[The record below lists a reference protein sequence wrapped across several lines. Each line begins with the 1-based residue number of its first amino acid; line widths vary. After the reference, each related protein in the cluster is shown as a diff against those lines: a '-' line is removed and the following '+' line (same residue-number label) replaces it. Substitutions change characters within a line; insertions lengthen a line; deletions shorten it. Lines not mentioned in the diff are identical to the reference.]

1 MFTTS
6 TNSMVNENSCSTSRF
21 PIITTLI
28 EFANNFDAHIPQS
41 LHAIELQQIELEA
54 NQKKKKL
61 IPVSLEISRQKYKTD
76 DSLVS
81 QSRETEIDEISG
93 RVGLDLWNEATRRNR
108 LTKTADLD
116 SYRLRALKNQMHAE
130 ILTSL
135 LEISVAKALKNK
147 LLARDN
153 LLTKKVEFFEL
164 KKELG
169 DSVSQELLE
178 ARTKQVENLNKLNA
192 SDVRI
197 TTLSTKIKL
206 PQIATDKVPL
216 INSNL
221 DVNNKFSCTGE
232 LLSYHQSVA
241 ERKLNEALL
250 TESAIDMLPKV
261 YGFANKTKSSNDSLA
276 NRYETRY
283 GVEINVPLFN
293 GGKKIVDHTILNKK
307 IDAYNSNNA
316 SLKEEGEQRIKQQQE
331 IEFIYKKNI
340 ITIETNL
347 ENLQTKMNEL
357 LERYNLGQSVF
368 LEMTNTLIEISLLE
382 ETKIRVIGEHL
393 INWINFL
400 EVLDKLDYANAK
412 I

>member
-1 MFTTS
+1 M
-6 TNSMVNENSCSTSRF
+6 
-21 PIITTLI
+21 
-28 EFANNFDAHIPQS
+28 
-41 LHAIELQQIELEA
+41 
-54 NQKKKKL
+54 
-61 IPVSLEISRQKYKTD
+61 
-76 DSLVS
+76 
-81 QSRETEIDEISG
+81 
-93 RVGLDLWNEATRRNR
+93 
-108 LTKTADLD
+108 
-116 SYRLRALKNQMHAE
+116 
-130 ILTSL
+130 
-135 LEISVAKALKNK
+135 
-147 LLARDN
+147 
-153 LLTKKVEFFEL
+153 
-164 KKELG
+164 
-169 DSVSQELLE
+169 
-178 ARTKQVENLNKLNA
+178 
-192 SDVRI
+192 
-197 TTLSTKIKL
+197 
-206 PQIATDKVPL
+206 PL

-221 DVNNKFSCTGE
+221 NVNNKFSCTGE

-261 YGFANKTKSSNDSLA
+261 YGFANKTKSSNESLV
-276 NRYETRY
+276 NRDETRY
-283 GVEINVPLFN
+283 GVEINIPLFN

-340 ITIETNL
+340 KTIETNL
-347 ENLQTKMNEL
+347 ENLQNKMNEL

>member
-1 MFTTS
+1 M
-6 TNSMVNENSCSTSRF
+6 
-21 PIITTLI
+21 I

-41 LHAIELQQIELEA
+41 LHAIELQQIEIEA

-61 IPVSLEISRQKYKTD
+61 IPLSLEISRQKYKTD

-206 PQIATDKVPL
+206 PQIATDNVPL

-221 DVNNKFSCTGE
+221 NVNNKFSCTGE

-261 YGFANKTKSSNDSLA
+261 YGFANKTKSSNESLV
-276 NRYETRY
+276 NRDETRY
-283 GVEINVPLFN
+283 GVEINIPLFN

-316 SLKEEGEQRIKQQQE
+316 SLMEEGEQRIKQQQE

-382 ETKIRVIGEHL
+382 ETKIRVIGEHF
-393 INWINFL
+393 N
-400 EVLDKLDYANAK
+400 
-412 I
+412 